1 MSQPVDTIYALA
13 SAPGVG
19 GVAVVRVSGPLAHAS
34 LSALTEPMAIPEAR
48 QASVRKLSNPANG
61 EQIDEAVVL
70 RFVGP
75 HSFTGEDVV
84 EYHVHGGR
92 AVVSALIDALSHQDG
107 HRMAGPGEFT
117 RRGFENGRMDL
128 TAAEAVAD
136 LIAAETE
143 IQRSQALQQMG
154 GSLARIYDGWTARLS
169 RALAHLEADL
179 DFPDEDLPEGVGG
192 AVLPVL
198 RQIAFEIDQ
207 HLNDGRRGEI
217 LREGVK
223 IAVIG
228 APNAGKSSLINAL
241 AQRDVAIVSD
251 IPGTTRDIIEVHLNL
266 EGYPVILADTAG
278 LRPDQIGQ
286 EGHDMIEQEGIRRAL
301 AYAEQA
307 DIILLLFDGAALPS
321 LDPHSLKLL
330 NDRSL
335 AWASKGDVA
344 RTPPKVRGEI
354 LPLFSAQTGQGMDAL
369 IKALSRRVTDVMG
382 SADRPYLT
390 RARHRAALSDAL
402 EALNRSENAALPE
415 LMAEDAR
422 LALRAIGRITG
433 RVDVED
439 LLDIIFRDFCIGK

>member
-1 MSQPVDTIYALA
+1 VGNPEDTIYALA
-13 SAPGVG
+13 SAHGVG
-19 GVAVVRVSGPLAHAS
+19 GVAVVRVSGPLAFAS
-34 LSALTEPMAIPEAR
+34 LTALTDPMPLPEAR
-48 QASVRKLSNPANG
+48 QANVRKLKDPKNDT
-61 EQIDEAVVL
+61 QIDEAVVL

-92 AVVSALIDALSHQDG
+92 AIVSALLDVLGRQDG
-107 HRMAGPGEFT
+107 HRLAGPGEFT

-143 IQRSQALQQMG
+143 IQRAQALQQMG
-154 GSLARIYDGWTARLS
+154 GALARLYDGWAARLAK
-169 RALAHLEADL
+169 ALAYLEADL
-179 DFPDEDLPEGVGG
+179 DFPDEDLPEGVG
-192 AVLPVL
+192 AEVLPVL
-198 RQIAFEIDQ
+198 RQIAFEIGQ

-223 IAVIG
+223 IAVVG

-251 IPGTTRDIIEVHLNL
+251 MPGTTRDIIEVHLNL
-266 EGYPVILADTAG
+266 GGYPVILADTAG

-286 EGHDMIEQEGIRRAL
+286 EGHDKIEQEGIRRAL
-301 AYAEQA
+301 AYAKDA
-307 DIILLLFDGAALPS
+307 DIVLVLFDGAVLPS
-321 LDPHSLKLL
+321 LDPHTLKLL
-330 NDRSL
+330 NDRTL
-335 AWASKGDVA
+335 AWASKGDIA
-344 RTPPKVRGEI
+344 KTLPKIRGET
-354 LPLFSAQTGQGMDAL
+354 LSVFSSSTGQGMDAL
-369 IKALSRRVTDVMG
+369 IKALTRRVADVMG
-382 SADRPYLT
+382 TADRPYLT
-390 RARHRAALSDAL
+390 RKRHRAALQDALDAL
-402 EALNRSENAALPE
+402 ERSENAALPE